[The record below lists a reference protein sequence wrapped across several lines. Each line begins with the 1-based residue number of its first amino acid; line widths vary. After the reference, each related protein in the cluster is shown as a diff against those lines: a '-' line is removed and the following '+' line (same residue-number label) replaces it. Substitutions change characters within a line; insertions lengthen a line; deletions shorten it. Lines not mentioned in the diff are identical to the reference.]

1 MRRDYTFEEDEFEEI
16 SDIAKDFIDKLLVV
30 NQEHR
35 MSAEEAL
42 SHPWLNSSTTHSS
55 SQSRKMSGTS
65 TKLTNVVSRLK
76 WQKRSKLPEKE
87 D

>member
-42 SHPWLNSSTTHSS
+42 SHPWLNSSTT
-55 SQSRKMSGTS
+55 QWVKNR
-65 TKLTNVVSRLK
+65 
-76 WQKRSKLPEKE
+76 
-87 D
+87 